1 MGYGLLIPVLGQK
14 PTSWQQREA
23 RSQWKKII
31 GSPEFYVKRKNLLK
45 REAILK
51 IFTRSKVESVCYQ
64 EVFTKGNSKGETL
77 VKGKGLWQKVW
88 DAGRNQK

>member
-1 MGYGLLIPVLGQK
+1 MVCLPLCWDKSQLLDNK
-14 PTSWQQREA
+14 REA

-45 REAILK
+45 MEAILK

-77 VKGKGLWQKVW
+77 VKGKGL
-88 DAGRNQK
+88 